1 MCDAMEQRL
10 ASDAGSADGEAF
22 RSMVERWQ
30 KARNDCVREY
40 RIYHSDVP
48 ASLLARC
55 AYVAVKGAVP
65 GWYSWWR
72 DSNRRGVV
80 AAVLNYK
87 EATADG
93 AMLDELAS
101 ETARHLVRQF
111 RDYVVK
117 YRKKIDGYQGADECL
132 EFLSREFKEPGK

>member
-1 MCDAMEQRL
+1 M
-10 ASDAGSADGEAF
+10 
-22 RSMVERWQ
+22 
-30 KARNDCVREY
+30 REY

-65 GWYSWWR
+65 LLWWS

-101 ETARHLVRQF
+101 ETARHLVRQC
-111 RDYVVK
+111 RDYVAQ
-117 YRKKIDGYQGADECL
+117 YREKIDGYQGADECL